1 MQQQQQQLGFEES
14 SNIGSHRV
22 SLLIRHL
29 PEAIPEETL
38 FRLLSHYGAS
48 SVRSCSATGRLR
60 NCAFVDF
67 QNEGLAYQAQRQLNG
82 LRFLGK
88 VLKVERATANNDKP
102 SQAANKDSLSITAT
116 SKSSLVHNPTI
127 NRDIQETEVSRS
139 EPIAP
144 RLGVDYPFPPHL
156 EYAYPPPDGNI
167 LTNIV
172 NALIAVPRFYTQVL
186 HLMNKM
192 NIPAPFRMALP
203 SPPLPPS
210 VPVPPPPPPPLA
222 AKPPSA
228 DLSSEE
234 SEMESSDEEVDGK
247 PSSGTSRGRK
257 RVKREAIVGPAV
269 DKDVAHEDVGL
280 KPAILVPKERPMI
293 KKKNPIVQIKIAPK
307 VVNNEHKDD
316 SITKDSEHPK
326 NESSDIN
333 SFATPE
339 ELERGK
345 LPPEEI
351 LSLPM
356 FKNYAAGN
364 PASVLYIK
372 NLAKDIVADDFYY
385 IFGSLFGSVDAAK
398 SGLSLKLMQE
408 GRMRGQAFVTF
419 PSVELAHY
427 ALNLVNGYVF
437 KGKPMIIQFGRNPAV
452 GKAN

>member
-1 MQQQQQQLGFEES
+1 MQQQHQQHHLGFEEPPS
-14 SNIGSHRV
+14 SSKA

-48 SVRSCSATGRLR
+48 SVRSCSPTGRMR

-67 QNEGLAYQAQRQLNG
+67 QTEGLAYQAQRQLNG

-88 VLKVERATANNDKP
+88 VLKVERATSNSDKP
-102 SQAANKDSLSITAT
+102 LQDGNKDSVSLPPT
-116 SKSSLVHNPTI
+116 STSSSGYNPTVK
-127 NRDIQETEVSRS
+127 RETRETEVSRS

-144 RLGVDYPFPPHL
+144 RLGVDYCFPPHL

-203 SPPLPPS
+203 SPPLPPAA
-210 VPVPPPPPPPLA
+210 PVPFPPPPPPLD

-228 DLSSEE
+228 DISSDE
-234 SEMESSDEEVDGK
+234 SEMESSDEEA
-247 PSSGTSRGRK
+247 SRGASRGKK
-257 RVKREAIVGPAV
+257 RVKRESILGPAV
-269 DKDVAHEDVGL
+269 DKGVAHEDVGL
-280 KPAILVPKERPMI
+280 KQAILVPKEMPMI
-293 KKKNPIVQIKIAPK
+293 KKKNPLLQITIAQK
-307 VVNNEHKDD
+307 VANNEHKDD
-316 SITKDSEHPK
+316 STTKVEELPET
-326 NESSDIN
+326 ESSVIN
-333 SFATPE
+333 PFATPE

-356 FKNYAAGN
+356 FKNYTAGT
-364 PASVLYIK
+364 PAPVLYIK
-372 NLAKDIVADDFYY
+372 NLAKDIVGDDFYY
-385 IFGSLFGSVDAAK
+385 IFGSLFGSIDAAK
-398 SGLSLKLMQE
+398 SALSVKLMQE
-408 GRMRGQAFVTF
+408 GRMRGQAFITF
-419 PSVELAHY
+419 PSVEQSQY

-437 KGKPMIIQFGRNPAV
+437 KGKPMIIQFGRNPAAV
-452 GKAN
+452 KAT

>member
-14 SNIGSHRV
+14 SNIGSNRV

-247 PSSGTSRGRK
+247 PSSTSRGRK